1 MHVLM
6 KISNNNKLY
15 DLLIKS
21 CLVHPHMLSL
31 LFYFLS
37 VWIFEPKYCDDIYIY
52 DNNF

>member
-6 KISNNNKLY
+6 KIGNNNKLY

-31 LFYFLS
+31 LFFIIIS
-37 VWIFEPKYCDDIYIY
+37 VWIFEPKYCDDIYIWQ
-52 DNNF
+52 